1 MDQSQYKQVVLSQ
14 INNDEIIELATGLAQ
29 FQSFSDHERD
39 CAMWVANYLRER
51 DVEVTVQ
58 EVEPGRPNVIATIP
72 GDGTGASLMFNGHLD
87 VDPLTEGYK
96 HDPWKIEVRDGK
108 LWGHGLANMKAGV
121 ASMIHA
127 ALAVK
132 RSQVRLKGSIVVACV
147 IGELQC
153 GVGSEHLSRNGP
165 LTDLAIVPEP
175 SNMNVRTTHSGNV
188 IVLIRVRGTSGWI
201 GAMHRYT
208 TVNAVDKMAN
218 VIAALRE
225 LKFATPRDPLL
236 PGVPRHLIGSIIGG
250 LGGEGGEPNLSRPS
264 YVPDNC
270 MITLEVRMP
279 PGMTMESAIVDIEKI
294 LDRVRATD
302 SDLDV
307 ELLKPPAAYRRPW
320 RSGPFVHPA
329 MKLPLGHPLEGLVV
343 SNYREIMGS
352 DPLKVGAE
360 DPGSY
365 GCTDAGHLA
374 QVGVKALVFG
384 CTANLW
390 GESFV
395 ELKNLFAHSRILA
408 ACAADVVSTER
419 ARWVGPL
426 RPNQN

>member
-1 MDQSQYKQVVLSQ
+1 MSLSEHKQAVLSQ
-14 INNDEIIELATGLAQ
+14 IDDDEIVELATGLAQ
-29 FQSFSDHERD
+29 FQSYSDHEWD

-51 DVEVTVQ
+51 DVDVTVQ
-58 EVEPGRPNVIATIP
+58 EVEPRRPNVIATIP

-87 VDPLTEGYK
+87 VDPLTEDYK

-127 ALAVK
+127 ALAVR
-132 RSQVRLKGSIVVACV
+132 RSRVPLKGSIVVACV

-153 GVGSEHLSRNGP
+153 GVGSEYLSRKGP

-188 IVLIRVRGTSGWI
+188 LVLIRVKGTSGWI
-201 GAMHRYT
+201 GAMHRYE

-225 LKFATPRDPLL
+225 LTFAFPRDPLL

-250 LGGEGGEPNLSRPS
+250 LGSGEPNLSRPS

-270 MITLEVRMP
+270 TITLEVRMP
-279 PGMTMESAIVDIEKI
+279 PGMTMDSAIADIEKV
-294 LDRVRATD
+294 LDRARAND
-302 SDLDV
+302 RELDV
-307 ELLKPPAAYRRPW
+307 ELLKPPAAYRPPW
-320 RSGPFVHPA
+320 RAGPFVHPP
-329 MKLPLGHPLEGLVV
+329 MKLPPGHPLEGLVV
-343 SNYREIMGS
+343 ANYRAITGS

-374 QVGVKALVFG
+374 QVGVKPIVFG

-395 ELKNLFAHSRILA
+395 ELEKLFAHSRILA
-408 ACAADVVSTER
+408 ACAAEVATTER
-419 ARWVGPL
+419 ARWVSEAG
-426 RPNQN
+426 

>member
-1 MDQSQYKQVVLSQ
+1 MDRSQYRQAVLSHVDD
-14 INNDEIIELATGLAQ
+14 DEIVELASNLGR
-29 FQSFSDHERD
+29 FRSFSDHERD
-39 CAMWVANYLRER
+39 CALWVANYLQ
-51 DVEVTVQ
+51 DQGVEVTVQ
-58 EVEPGRPNVIATIP
+58 EVEPGRPNVLATLP

-96 HDPWKIEVRDGK
+96 HDPWKFEVRDGK

-132 RSQVRLKGSIVVACV
+132 RSGLRTKGSIVVACV
-147 IGELQC
+147 VGELQC
-153 GVGSEHLSRNGP
+153 GLGSEHLSRNGP
-165 LTDLAIVPEP
+165 LADLAIVPEP

-188 IVLIRVRGTSGWI
+188 VVLVRVRGTSGWI
-201 GAMHRYT
+201 GAMHRYK
-208 TVNAVDKMAN
+208 TVNAVDKMAD

-225 LKFATPRDPLL
+225 LKFDAPRDPLL
-236 PGVPRHLIGSIIGG
+236 PGVPRHLIGTILGG
-250 LGGEGGEPNLSRPS
+250 LGSEEPNLSRPS

-270 MITLEVRMP
+270 TITLEVRMP
-279 PGMTMESAIVDIEKI
+279 PGMAMESALVDIERI
-294 LDRVRATD
+294 LDQARAAD
-302 SDLDV
+302 PDLDV
-307 ELLKPPAAYRRPW
+307 ELLPPPAAYRPPW
-320 RSGPFVHPA
+320 RAGPFVHPA
-329 MKLPLGHPLEGLVV
+329 MRLPPGHPLEGLVV
-343 SNYREIMGS
+343 SNYRHILGS

-374 QVGVKALVFG
+374 QAGVKALVFG

-395 ELKNLFAHSRILA
+395 ELEKLFAHSRILA
-408 ACAADVVSTER
+408 ACAADVASSER
-419 ARWVGPL
+419 ALWVS
-426 RPNQN
+426 RD